1 MINNLSL
8 EEKQVRINELNQEIT
23 NNSEDYNNG
32 SISYEELHNLQNPL
46 IKERDE
52 LLK

>member
-1 MINNLSL
+1 MDNIKS
-8 EEKQVRINELNQEIT
+8 RIDELNQEIRQ
-23 NNSEDYNNG
+23 NMEDYNNG
-32 SISYEELHNLQNPL
+32 SISYEELHALQNPL